1 MSPDA
6 GRGLGARSTNDQLRY
21 DFLFSRQPFRSTGVL
36 FFWRLCVCVCECVSV
51 CACLLMRSGMA
62 TAKTTSSTFRQG
74 SDFNLATRHI
84 AMHMTN
90 QHDSTKESTNGNFS
104 LRFFCVFF
112 FPIQT
117 HFGRQLLGGA
127 GQTGLFFRSRT
138 HESWEK
144 KKPAKPNENKETYSP
159 LTRAILLTGP
169 DGVRSSELTSCPS
182 DEGHFLPFKIY
193 ETVVLGPLFP
203 TAVVLLSAVRGMP
216 NQHQPVLS
224 PRLVPVEYIFKRMKL
239 SQIRYQ
245 LLRILFYMGS
255 RSLL

>member
-1 MSPDA
+1 M
-6 GRGLGARSTNDQLRY
+6 
-21 DFLFSRQPFRSTGVL
+21 
-36 FFWRLCVCVCECVSV
+36 CVSAHAV
-51 CACLLMRSGMA
+51 RNGYGQNYVVDFPTGERFQLGH
-62 TAKTTSSTFRQG
+62 TSHRDAHDESARLDQG
-74 SDFNLATRHI
+74 VN
-84 AMHMTN
+84 
-90 QHDSTKESTNGNFS
+90 E
-104 LRFFCVFF
+104 
-112 FPIQT
+112 
-117 HFGRQLLGGA
+117 RQLLLAVFLCLLLSNSNPLWSTATRWRRTNG
-127 GQTGLFFRSRT
+127 TFFRSRT